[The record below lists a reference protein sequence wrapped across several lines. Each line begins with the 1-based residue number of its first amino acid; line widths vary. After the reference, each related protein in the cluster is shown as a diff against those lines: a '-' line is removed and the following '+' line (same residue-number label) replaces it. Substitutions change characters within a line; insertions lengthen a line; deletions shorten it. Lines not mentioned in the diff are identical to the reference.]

1 MLQIRTASPPDYEGM
16 LAVARSLP
24 EWFNAQGLR
33 EMATDLKTQ
42 QGFVAVCQSGGT
54 DRVVGFVTWLPRSAD
69 VSLVELTW
77 LGVDPQFQRRGL
89 GRSLVDAVADRCRQ
103 IGIFVMEVTTLAD
116 SVDYAPYAGT
126 RAFYRR
132 IGFQDLRVDKDF
144 YGPGD
149 DRLVLRKYL

>member
-54 DRVVGFVTWLPRSAD
+54 DRVVALSRGSPDRRTSA
-69 VSLVELTW
+69 W
-77 LGVDPQFQRRGL
+77 WN
-89 GRSLVDAVADRCRQ
+89 
-103 IGIFVMEVTTLAD
+103 
-116 SVDYAPYAGT
+116 
-126 RAFYRR
+126 
-132 IGFQDLRVDKDF
+132 
-144 YGPGD
+144 
-149 DRLVLRKYL
+149 